1 MYLCRAQSPQRFQSC
16 SVQILML
23 FQMQTQMQMQMQKL
37 MGLTAIVM
45 PIGFGPLTARRCRSS
60 MRGQRAA

>member
-1 MYLCRAQSPQRFQSC
+1 
-16 SVQILML
+16 ML
-23 FQMQTQMQMQMQKL
+23 FQMQTQMQMQMQMQKL